1 MFYCITADYLRH
13 SDNNIVSAPACVFHD
28 TRCAAHKI
36 ILKIALGPNLISDSI
51 SVRGYLQ
58 IETEASAH
66 IQRSDFTPCCVPDY
80 TLSHFCVENVRISY
94 KRR

>member
-36 ILKIALGPNLISDSI
+36 MLKIALGPNLIFRLNLSARLSANRKR
-51 SVRGYLQ
+51 SL
-58 IETEASAH
+58 SAH
-66 IQRSDFTPCCVPDY
+66 TEVGFHTMLCPGLHPVSFLHREY
-80 TLSHFCVENVRISY
+80 MHLL
-94 KRR
+94 